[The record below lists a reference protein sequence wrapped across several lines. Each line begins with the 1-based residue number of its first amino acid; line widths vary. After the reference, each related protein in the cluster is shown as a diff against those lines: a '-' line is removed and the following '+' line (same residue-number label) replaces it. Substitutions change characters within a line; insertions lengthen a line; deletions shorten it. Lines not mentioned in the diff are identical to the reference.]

1 MGFVNAYDRA
11 LEALVQ
17 RTAHLGR
24 AVEQMLRDALSA
36 LASRDL
42 AQGRAVSAHDDWVD
56 DEQVQIE
63 NAVLELISL
72 QQPRQQDLRMLTALL
87 RASRDLER
95 IADYACDI
103 AEVAEAVAGLP
114 AGDAAVSAR
123 LAELGRMAA
132 DMVHDAVAALEQHD
146 ADQAQALNDRDDAV
160 DALYATVRADLVAEM
175 AARPAL
181 VEPLSQLLLV
191 ARYLE
196 RVADHAVNVAETTV
210 FQVHGGGTRPFHHAQ
225 DRAPEATGD
234 GS

>member
-132 DMVHDAVAALEQHD
+132 DMVHDAVA
-146 ADQAQALNDRDDAV
+146 V